1 MYWCGVLLAGQRL
14 YFSEN
19 SKSKLRGMSAC
30 LRADAPVLL
39 GRAPGERGRALLP
52 DHCQVGF
59 AVRFIIDGISFLCVG
74 MKKAQ
79 DLVGA

>member
-1 MYWCGVLLAGQRL
+1 MGIGMYWCGVLLAGQRL

-39 GRAPGERGRALLP
+39 GRAPGERGRAFLP

-59 AVRFIIDGISFLCVG
+59 AVRFIIDGISFSVLE
-74 MKKAQ
+74 
-79 DLVGA
+79 